1 MIKNYKLVSLLIFLG
16 QRLFFVRGKLKRFL
30 TTFIHFLIDFE
41 PSSDSIKSRVGTV
54 VDGVPFFFYFD
65 GMSETKQLFGSYNK
79 KEIDFLKKNTNKNS
93 VFIDIG
99 ANIGFYTQNI
109 ASTLNETNFFKII
122 AIEPNPKL
130 IHRISDNLKLLRN
143 NIPKIQ
149 DRVVIENCAIG
160 SSSKNTY
167 LELAGGY
174 GNANIKDKKS
184 TTSIEIK
191 MMSLI
196 DILQKNNINYITNLK
211 IDIEGYEDRA
221 LKPFFD
227 KASKKL
233 YPKNI
238 IIEYTSQDN
247 WQDKEFIDY
256 LLKLNYQIVFKT
268 RGNLCLTIGKN

>member
-1 MIKNYKLVSLLIFLG
+1 
-16 QRLFFVRGKLKRFL
+16 
-30 TTFIHFLIDFE
+30 
-41 PSSDSIKSRVGTV
+41 
-54 VDGVPFFFYFD
+54 
-65 GMSETKQLFGSYNK
+65 
-79 KEIDFLKKNTNKNS
+79 
-93 VFIDIG
+93 
-99 ANIGFYTQNI
+99 
-109 ASTLNETNFFKII
+109 
-122 AIEPNPKL
+122 
-130 IHRISDNLKLLRN
+130 
-143 NIPKIQ
+143 
-149 DRVVIENCAIG
+149 
-160 SSSKNTY
+160 
-167 LELAGGY
+167 
-174 GNANIKDKKS
+174 
-184 TTSIEIK
+184 
-191 MMSLI
+191 MSLI